1 LTTYHQND
9 QLKFFL
15 KQSFVFLFLIVLLFL
30 LFITDVITGSVNI
43 PVTDIFKTLF
53 SGSSLKPEWKTILF
67 DFRLPKAFTA
77 IIAGTA
83 LSVSGLEMQTYFR
96 NPLAGPFVLG
106 ISAGASLGVAILVMG
121 ISLVTGSV
129 FISMM
134 SQWSLAIASWAGS
147 GLVLILILAVS
158 LRIKDNTTILI
169 LGILFG
175 SITLA
180 IVSLLQYSGSE
191 SEVKAFVVWTL
202 GSLGNVTG
210 PQLRVM
216 IFSTVAGLLISLS
229 ALKGLN
235 VLLLGEQYALTMG
248 INVRFIRVMIFL
260 STSILAGTVTAFC
273 GPIGFIG
280 IAVPHITR
288 MIFRSTDHR
297 ILLPGTILIG
307 SSIMLISDI
316 ISQLPGSNQILPV
329 NSVTAIIGIP
339 VVIWIILKKQRLV
352 SLS

>member
-1 LTTYHQND
+1 MTTYHQND
-9 QLKFFL
+9 EFKRFL
-15 KQSFVFLFLIVLLFL
+15 KQSSIFLFLSILTFL
-30 LFITDVITGSVNI
+30 LFITDIITGSVNI
-43 PVTDIFKTLF
+43 PVADIWKSVF
-53 SGSSLKPEWKTILF
+53 SGFSLRPEWETILL
-67 DFRLPKAFTA
+67 DFRLPKALAAVF
-77 IIAGTA
+77 AGSA

-121 ISLVTGSV
+121 ISLFTGSV
-129 FISMM
+129 FISITT
-134 SQWSLAIASWAGS
+134 QWSVAIASWAGS
-147 GLVLILILAVS
+147 GLVLLLILAVS
-158 LRIKDNTTILI
+158 LRIRDNTTILI

-180 IVSLLQYSGSE
+180 IISILQYTSSE
-191 SEVKAFVVWTL
+191 SEVKAFVIWTL

-210 PQLRVM
+210 PQLRIM
-216 IFSTVAGLLISLS
+216 ILSTAAGLLISLL
-229 ALKGLN
+229 AIKGLN
-235 VLLLGEQYALTMG
+235 VLLLGEHYARTMG
-248 INVRFIRVMIFL
+248 VNVRFLRILIFI

-288 MIFRSTDHR
+288 MVFKSSNHR
-297 ILLPGTILIG
+297 ILLPGTILLG
-307 SSIMLISDI
+307 SSLMLISDI
-316 ISQLPGSNQILPV
+316 ISQLPGTTQILPI

-352 SLS
+352 SIA

>member
-1 LTTYHQND
+1 MTTYHQND

>member
-1 LTTYHQND
+1 MTTYHQNE
-9 QLKFFL
+9 QLNFFL
-15 KQSFVFLFLIVLLFL
+15 KQSFVFLCLIVLLFL

-43 PVTDIFKTLF
+43 PVKDIFKTLF
-53 SGSSLKPEWKTILF
+53 SGSSLKPEWETILF

-134 SQWSLAIASWAGS
+134 SQWSLAVASWAGS
-147 GLVLILILAVS
+147 GLVLLLILVVS

-216 IFSTVAGLLISLS
+216 ILSTIAGLLISLS

-248 INVRFIRVMIFL
+248 INVKFIRVMIFL

-297 ILLPGTILIG
+297 ILLPGTILTG

-316 ISQLPGSNQILPV
+316 ISQLPGSNQVLPV

>member
-1 LTTYHQND
+1 MTYHQND

-15 KQSFVFLFLIVLLFL
+15 KQSFVFLCLTVLLFL

-43 PVTDIFKTLF
+43 PVKDVFTTLF

-121 ISLVTGSV
+121 VSLVTGSV

-147 GLVLILILAVS
+147 GLVLLLILVVS

-216 IFSTVAGLLISLS
+216 ILSTIAGLLISLS

-248 INVRFIRVMIFL
+248 INVKFIRIMIFL

-297 ILLPGTILIG
+297 ILLPGTILTG

-316 ISQLPGSNQILPV
+316 ISQLPGSNRILPV

-339 VVIWIILKKQRLV
+339 VLIWIILKKQRLV

>member
-1 LTTYHQND
+1 M
-9 QLKFFL
+9 
-15 KQSFVFLFLIVLLFL
+15 
-30 LFITDVITGSVNI
+30 LFITDVLTGSVNI
-43 PVTDIFKTLF
+43 PVKDVFTTLF
-53 SGSSLKPEWKTILF
+53 SGSSLKPEWETILF

-121 ISLVTGSV
+121 VSLVTGSV

-134 SQWSLAIASWAGS
+134 SQWSLAMASWAGS
-147 GLVLILILAVS
+147 GLVLLLILVVS
-158 LRIKDNTTILI
+158 LRIRDNTTILI

-216 IFSTVAGLLISLS
+216 IFSTLSGLLISLS

-235 VLLLGEQYALTMG
+235 VLMIGEQYALTMG
-248 INVRFIRVMIFL
+248 VNVKFIRVMIFL

-288 MIFRSTDHR
+288 MIFRSSDHR
-297 ILLPGTILIG
+297 ILLPGTILTG

-316 ISQLPGSNQILPV
+316 ISQLPGSNRILPV

>member
-1 LTTYHQND
+1 LTTYHRND

-15 KQSFVFLFLIVLLFL
+15 KQSFVFLCLIVLLLL
-30 LFITDVITGSVNI
+30 LFIADVITGSVNI
-43 PVTDIFKTLF
+43 PVKDVFITLF
-53 SGSSLKPEWKTILF
+53 SGASMKPEWETILF

-121 ISLVTGSV
+121 VSLVTGSV

-147 GLVLILILAVS
+147 GLVLLLILVVS

-210 PQLRVM
+210 LQLRVM
-216 IFSTVAGLLISLS
+216 IISTVAGLLISLS

-235 VLLLGEQYALTMG
+235 VLLLGEQYAITMG
-248 INVRFIRVMIFL
+248 VNVTFIRIMIFL

-297 ILLPGTILIG
+297 ILLPGTILTG

-316 ISQLPGSNQILPV
+316 ISQLPGSDQILPV

>member
-1 LTTYHQND
+1 MTTYHQND
-9 QLKFFL
+9 QHKIFL
-15 KQSFVFLFLIVLLFL
+15 KKSLVFLCLIVLLFL
-30 LFITDVITGSVNI
+30 LFVADVITGSVNI
-43 PVTDIFKTLF
+43 PVTEIWKSLF
-53 SGSSLKPEWKTILF
+53 SGLSLKPEWKIILL
-67 DFRLPKAFTA
+67 DFRLPKALA
-77 IIAGTA
+77 AVIAGTA

-106 ISAGASLGVAILVMG
+106 ISAGASLGVAIFVMG

-129 FISMM
+129 FISLS

-147 GLVLILILAVS
+147 GLVLLLILAVS

-210 PQLRVM
+210 PQLQVM
-216 IFSTVAGLLISLS
+216 IISTCAGLLISLS

-248 INVRFIRVMIFL
+248 INIRFIRLMIFL

-273 GPIGFIG
+273 GPVGFIG

-288 MIFRSTDHR
+288 MLFRSMDHR
-297 ILLPGTILIG
+297 ILLPGTILLG

-316 ISQLPGSNQILPV
+316 ISQLPGSRQVLPI

-339 VVIWIILKKQRLV
+339 VVIWIILKKQRLI
-352 SLS
+352 SLA